1 MYNKETEP
9 CSAEAKCDFR
19 SFRAVESFWTKQQ
32 SFISK
37 NVGHQKWCP
46 FFDFVCFNGR
56 HFNQLNFAKKFLVMK
71 KWYRKILSN
80 FDFVCFSGC
89 HFTKG
94 GLFQKLVG
102 KLSFLFQ
109 KSSTYIIIIHI
120 SKVFCQFNFFYCIL
134 GFSALWI
141 GSILENVQNFV
152 SCVFSIQ
159 PKRLIFRG
167 SVSMGSV
174 GSQKH

>member
-9 CSAEAKCDFR
+9 CSVEANCDFR

-37 NVGHQKWCP
+37 KVGHPNWCP
-46 FFDFVCFNGR
+46 F
-56 HFNQLNFAKKFLVMK
+56 
-71 KWYRKILSN
+71 

-94 GLFQKLVG
+94 ELFQKLAG

-109 KSSTYIIIIHI
+109 KSFIYIIIIHI
-120 SKVFCQFNFFYCIL
+120 SKVFC
-134 GFSALWI
+134 
-141 GSILENVQNFV
+141 
-152 SCVFSIQ
+152 
-159 PKRLIFRG
+159 
-167 SVSMGSV
+167 
-174 GSQKH
+174 